1 MSKGSSTKYYQ
12 NKKERLQR
20 KLLKDIKV
28 FLKKKKKTSNNMV
41 VKDTKIYNNMKN
53 KSYLSIEKNIIKSEK
68 TPYYNYKKLF
78 SFRRFSF
85 L

>member
-1 MSKGSSTKYYQ
+1 
-12 NKKERLQR
+12 
-20 KLLKDIKV
+20 
-28 FLKKKKKTSNNMV
+28 MV

-78 SFRRFSF
+78 HLEDLVFFKALANLRNFFWYF
-85 L
+85 LNNSLLRINEQSSRVTRNALFYA